1 MPKRPYEGRVGQK
14 VKRRRRHL
22 YVVMKDEDGRC
33 GIHKFDL
40 WTNLLDDGHPVVEGL
55 PPALTHFDS
64 PSRGFFAAIGTK
76 IMVFHSKS
84 DKIGVP
90 FFDVSTHNMGRGPRT
105 RSGLSQ
111 PIYLPVGDK
120 LVALDDDSSEL
131 LYPPPQEGK
140 WSPCKLPNLSFKL
153 QDITSHAV
161 HPDGRTIFVSVKSNS
176 STVTFSLDT
185 ESDDARWRFHGMWG
199 LPFTGRAHF
208 VPGLDAWVGLSGDQD
223 TLGHLCSCDV
233 VSTDPDSSNWHSPPP
248 WKLGKE
254 KLFCKKSFEEH
265 VGANLLYLGVETNFC
280 LLHYFNVKDDDC
292 MPHLLR
298 LLTFSVKY
306 DKNGDI
312 WTCRN
317 LESSVNGARW
327 TKSRRRSRCYQ
338 LPTSFLWHSGC
349 NKNHR
354 CLGCSIIHCYVKLSV
369 G

>member
-312 WTCRN
+312 WTCRI

-327 TKSRRRSRCYQ
+327 TKSRRRRRCYQ
-338 LPTSFLWHSGC
+338 LPSAATILDPALQVPVAFWM
-349 NKNHR
+349 
-354 CLGCSIIHCYVKLSV
+354 
-369 G
+369 